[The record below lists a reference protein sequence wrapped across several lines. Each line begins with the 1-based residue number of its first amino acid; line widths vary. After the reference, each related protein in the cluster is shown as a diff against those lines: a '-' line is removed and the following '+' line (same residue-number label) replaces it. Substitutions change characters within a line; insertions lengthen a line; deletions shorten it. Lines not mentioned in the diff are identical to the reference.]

1 MRRGCGTLAGRPTPP
16 DNRIPRE
23 NNSRRALCLPGVFC
37 WVGLVQSRGRAAG
50 RPPPTA
56 AGKRAQPVSAAE
68 PPGLRPAQ
76 SLPFPGFSWVI
87 AGLRLFLPG
96 LAARRPP
103 AKAAE
108 YRPLPAAAPCK
119 PQGYGPQ
126 GRPPQAAVGGGL
138 KARPPKTVLR
148 TVCPAGLPRTD
159 PPGLPHQL
167 LPHGLQQPLFPP
179 GDLHLRHPELPGHL
193 GLGLAAVVP
202 QKNQSAVP
210 FLQSGQQLVQRKQ
223 VA

>member
-1 MRRGCGTLAGRPTPP
+1 MRQGCGTLAGRPTPP

-23 NNSRRALCLPGVFC
+23 NNSRRALRLPGVFC

-50 RPPPTA
+50 RPPPWA

-76 SLPFPGFSWVI
+76 SLPSPGFSWVI
-87 AGLRLFLPG
+87 AGLRFFSRG
-96 LAARRPP
+96 LRPAARQQR
-103 AKAAE
+103 
-108 YRPLPAAAPCK
+108 

-126 GRPPQAAVGGGL
+126 GRPPQAAVGGR
-138 KARPPKTVLR
+138 AESPPPKTVLR

-193 GLGLAAVVP
+193 GLCLAAVVP
-202 QKNQSAVP
+202 QKNQPAVP
-210 FLQSGQQLVQRKQ
+210 FLQIGQQLVQRKQ

>member
-1 MRRGCGTLAGRPTPP
+1 MGLWRGGLHRRITEYRERITPDGRCACREFSVGSGLRRAGGGPQAARRPRRRANGRSPF
-16 DNRIPRE
+16 RRR
-23 NNSRRALCLPGVFC
+23 SRRACGPHSRCLP
-37 WVGLVQSRGRAAG
+37 
-50 RPPPTA
+50 
-56 AGKRAQPVSAAE
+56 
-68 PPGLRPAQ
+68 
-76 SLPFPGFSWVI
+76 PGFSWVI

-103 AKAAE
+103 AKAAK

-126 GRPPQAAVGGGL
+126 GRPPQAAVGGR
-138 KARPPKTVLR
+138 AESPPPKNR
-148 TVCPAGLPRTD
+148 PSDGFPAGLPRTD
-159 PPGLPHQL
+159 PPSLPHQL

-202 QKNQSAVP
+202 QKNQPAVP
-210 FLQSGQQLVQRKQ
+210 FLQICQQLVQRKQ

>member
-1 MRRGCGTLAGRPTPP
+1 MRQGCGTLAGRPTPP
-16 DNRIPRE
+16 DNRMPRE

-37 WVGLVQSRGRAAG
+37 WVGFVQSRGRAAG

-76 SLPFPGFSWVI
+76 SLPSPGFSWVI
-87 AGLRLFLPG
+87 AGLRLFCRG
-96 LAARRPP
+96 LR
-103 AKAAE
+103 
-108 YRPLPAAAPCK
+108 PAAAPCK

-126 GRPPQAAVGGGL
+126 GRPPQAAVGGR
-138 KARPPKTVLR
+138 AESPPPKNR
-148 TVCPAGLPRTD
+148 PSDGLPCGPPRTD

-202 QKNQSAVP
+202 QKNQPAVP
-210 FLQSGQQLVQRKQ
+210 FLQIGQQLVQRKQ

>member
-1 MRRGCGTLAGRPTPP
+1 MGRACAEPGAGRRPP
-16 DNRIPRE
+16 AAHGGGQTGAARF
-23 NNSRRALCLPGVFC
+23 G
-37 WVGLVQSRGRAAG
+37 GGAAG
-50 RPPPTA
+50 PA
-56 AGKRAQPVSAAE
+56 ARTVAAF
-68 PPGLRPAQ
+68 PRVFVGYCGLAA
-76 SLPFPGFSWVI
+76 FW
-87 AGLRLFLPG
+87 PG

-103 AKAAE
+103 AKAAK

>member
-1 MRRGCGTLAGRPTPP
+1 MRQGCGTLAGRPTPQ

-68 PPGLRPAQ
+68 PPGLRPAP
-76 SLPFPGFSWVI
+76 SLPSPGFSWVI

-126 GRPPQAAVGGGL
+126 GRPPQAAVGGR
-138 KARPPKTVLR
+138 AESPPPQKPSFGRFALR
-148 TVCPAGLPRTD
+148 ASPAPTLRAYPTSCSRMACSSRFSRRETCTCVIPSCRATSVWVLPR
-159 PPGLPHQL
+159 
-167 LPHGLQQPLFPP
+167 
-179 GDLHLRHPELPGHL
+179 
-193 GLGLAAVVP
+193 
-202 QKNQSAVP
+202 
-210 FLQSGQQLVQRKQ
+210 
-223 VA
+223 